1 MKIDLRFLRNEDF
14 SDIHKT
20 FLEAYSDYVIKFQL
34 TEAQLENH
42 IAQNGVKLEK
52 SVGAFADNK
61 MIGVT
66 LNGIGDWLGK
76 ETVYDAGTGV
86 IPEFRKKGAGKAM
99 FDFMTPNFKKNGFKQ
114 ILLEVISHN
123 ENAFRLYKKIGFEE
137 KRRLIFFEQK
147 QDLKQKK
154 IENLEIRE
162 LENPDWHL
170 FEKFCDGKPSWQNSK
185 ESITRMLSTKCVLG
199 AFSTEKLVGYG
210 AVFSRSGTIAQLA
223 VDRKHRGKGIALNI
237 LGEIRKRIEP
247 KTKLRISN
255 VDENIEGFGKFMKKC
270 GFEEFL
276 SQIEMVKDL

>member
-1 MKIDLRFLRNEDF
+1 MKIDLRFLQTEDF

-20 FLEAYSDYVIKFQL
+20 FLDAYSDYVVKFQL
-34 TEAQLENH
+34 TVAQLENH
-42 IAQNGVKLEK
+42 IAQNAVRLEK
-52 SVGAFADNK
+52 SVGAFADGK

-66 LNGIGDWLGK
+66 LNGVGVWDEKKTI
-76 ETVYDAGTGV
+76 YDAGTGV
-86 IPEFRKKGAGKAM
+86 IPNFRKNGAGKAM
-99 FDFMTPNFKKNGFKQ
+99 FDFAIPFFEKKGIKQ
-114 ILLEVISHN
+114 ILLEVISQN

-147 QDLKQKK
+147 EDLKQKNL
-154 IENLEIRE
+154 ENLEIRE

-170 FEKFCDGKPSWQNSK
+170 FENFCDGKPSWQNSK
-185 ESITRMLSTKCVLG
+185 ESIERMLSAKCVLG
-199 AFSTEKLVGYG
+199 AFLKEKLVGYG

-223 VDRKHRGKGIALNI
+223 VDRKHRRKGIASNI

-270 GFEEFL
+270 GFNEFL
-276 SQIEMVKDL
+276 SQIEMTKDL